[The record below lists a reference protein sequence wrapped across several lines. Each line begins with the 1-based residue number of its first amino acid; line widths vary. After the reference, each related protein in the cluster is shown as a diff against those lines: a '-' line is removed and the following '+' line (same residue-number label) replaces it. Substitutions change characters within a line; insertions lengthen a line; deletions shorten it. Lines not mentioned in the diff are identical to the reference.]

1 MEENAVPWPFP
12 NSPAQIESLDGVDEI
27 LKPGVV
33 EAYLNTTVE
42 ALGIVVDANG
52 DASARWDQI
61 RAICDGE
68 FVDLPQQ
75 IPAEGLQVT
84 RSGGPR
90 FGVWI
95 MPDNRYSGMLEDL
108 LVRLIPSDS
117 KALYTLAR
125 KCVAEAS
132 DENAPFKDV
141 HERKAQV
148 YTWLAWQDPPGLR
161 LHEAVKHGVLDPTRP
176 ESRPFVNWFRRLFHV

>member
-75 IPAEGLQVT
+75 RFPPKACRSPGPVALGLASGSCQIIGT
-84 RSGGPR
+84 RDAGR
-90 FGVWI
+90 
-95 MPDNRYSGMLEDL
+95 
-108 LVRLIPSDS
+108 
-117 KALYTLAR
+117 LAR
-125 KCVAEAS
+125 PTHS
-132 DENAPFKDV
+132 
-141 HERKAQV
+141 ERFQGS
-148 YTWLAWQDPPGLR
+148 LP
-161 LHEAVKHGVLDPTRP
+161 H
-176 ESRPFVNWFRRLFHV
+176 